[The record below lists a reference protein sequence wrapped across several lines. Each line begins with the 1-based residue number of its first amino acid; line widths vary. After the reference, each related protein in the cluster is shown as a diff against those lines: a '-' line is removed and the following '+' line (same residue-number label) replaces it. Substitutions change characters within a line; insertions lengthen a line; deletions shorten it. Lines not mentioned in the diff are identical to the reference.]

1 MCKRVPQRYR
11 YMTRNYRQASN
22 LLTCLAL
29 LALTWS
35 TQVAANDAEPTVY
48 EWRFGALMHDY
59 DLWAHE
65 RRESGFDI
73 NSEVV
78 FGRLPVDMPA
88 GTLRPNFGVS
98 LSTAGD
104 TSRLYGGVLWQ
115 FGERSG
121 PFLDLG
127 IGLAVHD
134 GDLDNRR
141 RTDRK
146 RLGSRVLFR
155 IPLEVGYSF
164 DGRHQLSVMFDH
176 ISNGYLAKPNEGMD
190 SLGLRYGYRF

>member
-1 MCKRVPQRYR
+1 MGHEYR
-11 YMTRNYRQASN
+11 RASN
-22 LLTCLAL
+22 FLACLVILTCAL
-29 LALTWS
+29 S
-35 TQVAANDAEPTVY
+35 MPAAADDSEPVVH
-48 EWRFGALMHDY
+48 EWRFGVFMHDF
-59 DLWAHE
+59 DLWAHT
-65 RRESGFDI
+65 RRESGFDV

-78 FGRLPVDMPA
+78 FGRLAIDMPA
-88 GTLRPNFGVS
+88 GRLRPNLGVT

-104 TSRLYGGVLWQ
+104 TSRVYGGVLWQ
-115 FGERSG
+115 FGEGAG

-127 IGLAVHD
+127 IGLALHD

-155 IPLEVGYSF
+155 VPLEVGYSF

-176 ISNGYLAKPNEGMD
+176 ISNGYLTKPNEGMD